1 MKNIL
6 FDCDPGHD
14 DALALFEA
22 LANQDKLNILGV
34 TTVGGNQTLEN
45 VTKNAQHILAA
56 TNSTIELASG
66 QDRPLVKE
74 FYPATNAHGDSGMDG
89 PVFNQSDMN
98 YPISSQNAVTFLHKK
113 IQLSSNLVTIVATGP
128 LTNIALLLKTFPEVK
143 DSIAEIVIM
152 GGGLDHGN
160 MTKAAEFNIWTDPDA
175 AKIVFT
181 AGIPLV
187 MAGLDVTE
195 KAYVTYEEIQSFKDQ
210 GKISEIVYELLSFY
224 FESGKQ
230 FGFKNSPIH
239 DLCTISYLLDPAMFT
254 SETYSVDVITDDSAA
269 RGMTIADKRPLPENK
284 NATTVLLDVEREKY
298 RDLFFK
304 AIRDLD
310 NNWITFCHQ
319 KTHTR
324 FNTLPYIKSS

>member
-22 LANQDKLNILGV
+22 IAHPNELNILGV

-45 VTKNAQHILAA
+45 VTKNAKHILSA
-56 TNSTIELASG
+56 THSNIELASG
-66 QDRPLVKE
+66 QSQPLVKE

-89 PVFNQSDMN
+89 PKFSSQDDT
-98 YPISSQNAVTFLHKK
+98 YPLSSQNAVTFLHKK
-113 IQLSSNLVTIVATGP
+113 IQLSSELVTIVATGP

-143 DSIAEIVIM
+143 DSIEKIVIM

-160 MTKAAEFNIWTDPDA
+160 MTKAAEFNIWTDPEA

-181 AGIPLV
+181 SGVEMV

-195 KAYVTYEEIQSFKDQ
+195 RAYVTYDEIQTFKEQ
-210 GKISEIVYELLSFY
+210 GKISDIVYELLSFY
-224 FESGKQ
+224 YESGKQ

-239 DLCTISYLLDPAMFT
+239 DLCTITYLLFPEAF
-254 SETYSVDVITDDSAA
+254 SGETYSVDVVTDDSEA
-269 RGMTIADKRPLPENK
+269 RGMTIADKRLLPENK
-284 NATTVLLDVEREKY
+284 NSTYVLLDVDRKKY
-298 RDLFFK
+298 RDILMDS
-304 AIRDLD
+304 IQRLD
-310 NNWITFCHQ
+310 N
-319 KTHTR
+319 R
-324 FNTLPYIKSS
+324 